1 MGLSKFS
8 PSSRFSPVFP
18 EFPEKKSSPKTEALH
33 ITKYYIIKPILT
45 SYDNIQKII
54 ASRTSFGK
62 IFISSQ
68 TSELCRNKNLLC
80 K

>member
-54 ASRTSFGK
+54 GSKQNKFWK
-62 IFISSQ
+62 NFHIF
-68 TSELCRNKNLLC
+68 TNKRAMPQ
-80 K
+80 